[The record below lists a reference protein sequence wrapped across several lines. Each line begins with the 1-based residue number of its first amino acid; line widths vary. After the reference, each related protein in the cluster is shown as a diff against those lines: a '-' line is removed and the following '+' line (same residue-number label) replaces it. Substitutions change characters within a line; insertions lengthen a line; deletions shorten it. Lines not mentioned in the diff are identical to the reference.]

1 MFCRTKADCSV
12 PLFMRHLMLLLFLQ
26 LTSMQKIF
34 AAGGNGLYFQVGERS
49 VVTGKVVNDKGSSL
63 SGVSIKVKG
72 RESGTT
78 TDAYGNFSLTLPD
91 GNAALV
97 FSNIGYAEQEINLA
111 GRSTVNVTLIE
122 TSKELDDV
130 VVVGY
135 GTVRK
140 RDLTGSVTS
149 LDSRKL
155 NPGIQVSVDQMIQGR
170 AAGVQV
176 TQTSSEP
183 GGGVAIRIRGV
194 ASLSAGNDPLYV
206 IDGLPIDNTLVTPG
220 SAVTLDRSPRNPL
233 NSMNPGDIES
243 IEILKDASATAIYGS
258 RGANGVILITTK
270 KGKAGGISVNYDA
283 SAGVQSVANKLDLLN
298 ATQYMTFL
306 NDLNKDQALAPLF
319 TDQEVAAAGKGTDW
333 QEEIFRNAPVQNH
346 QLSFSGGAQT
356 TRYYASFN
364 YLNQQGIIINS
375 GIQRYTGRLNLSHS
389 VNKFNFGMNLNT
401 GVVKDD
407 FIPSGVSINQVA
419 GVLATATQMMPTL
432 PVLSPDGSF
441 AQTTLVDLD
450 NPVGL
455 AKGVD
460 DFAETNRTFGNVF
473 VEYSLLESL
482 KAKINVG
489 TDRQTSRRDSY
500 VSRIT
505 KRGQRAGGEAS
516 SAVNERSN
524 YLMELTLNYN
534 KRFNDNHRIDVV
546 GGYTYQQFARRNMGT
561 SALNFATDAF
571 LTNNLAAGTQSTFLI
586 NSSRS
591 QNQLQSYLGRVNY
604 TLLDKFLF
612 TGSFRVDGSS
622 RFGEAAKY
630 GYFPSIALGWRL
642 IDEKFI
648 SGIDVFN
655 DLKLRVS
662 YGVTGN
668 QEIGSY
674 NSLNLL
680 GTTGRPAILGGTQ
693 VVGIAPTQIANPDL
707 KWETTRQFN
716 IGLDY
721 ALAQNRISGS
731 VDYFRKNTSD
741 LLLNLPIPTTTGF
754 STSLQNVGATEN
766 SGFEFLLNTVNI
778 KKKLFNWSSSLN
790 VSVIKNKVTDLG
802 GLPIV
807 LQGGA
812 RFVND
817 ISLLRVGDPIN
828 AFYGYVVDGVFQS
841 ADEVAASA
849 QAGARPGELR
859 YRDTNGDKALTTA
872 DRVILGSPYPDFTA
886 GLNNSITYG
895 KIDFSFFLE
904 GVYGSE
910 IFNFNIIE
918 SENPID
924 FIRNRQSYV
933 LNRWTP
939 GNPTN
944 ENPSFVAPRVAY
956 ASLANSRAVEDA
968 SFLRLKNVRL
978 GYNIGAVNNSF
989 IKSAAIYITA
999 QNLRTWTNYRG
1010 YNPDVASFGDSNIR
1024 VDYNSYPLAKIYTLG
1039 LNIGF

>member
-1 MFCRTKADCSV
+1 MFCRTKVDRFV
-12 PLFMRHLMLLLFLQ
+12 PVFIQYFMLLLFLQ
-26 LTSMQKIF
+26 LTSTQKNF
-34 AAGGNGLYFQVGERS
+34 AAGGNGLYLQVGERS
-49 VVTGKVVNDKGSSL
+49 VVTGKVVNDKGSPL

-78 TDAYGNFSLTLPD
+78 TDASGNFSLTLPD
-91 GNAALV
+91 GNATLI

-111 GRSTVNVTLIE
+111 GRNTVNVTLYE
-122 TSKELDDV
+122 TSRELDDV

-220 SAVTLDRSPRNPL
+220 STVTLDRSPRNPL

-283 SAGVQSVANKLDLLN
+283 SAGVQSVARRLDLLN

-319 TDQEVAAAGKGTDW
+319 TNEEVAAAGKGTDW

-375 GIQRYTGRLNLSHS
+375 GIQRYSGRLNLSHS

-419 GVLATATQMMPTL
+419 GVLATATQLMPTL
-432 PVLSPDGSF
+432 PVFSPDGSF

-455 AKGVD
+455 AEGVD
-460 DFAETNRTFGNVF
+460 DFAETNRTFGNMF
-473 VEYSLLESL
+473 VEYSLLTAL

-500 VSRIT
+500 VSRLT

-524 YLMELTLNYN
+524 YLVELTLNYN
-534 KRFNDNHRIDVV
+534 KRFNDDHRIDVV
-546 GGYTYQQFARRNMGT
+546 GGYTYQQFSRRNMGT
-561 SALNFATDAF
+561 SALNFPTDAF
-571 LTNNLAAGTQSTFLI
+571 LTNNLAAGTQSTFLV

-604 TLLDKFLF
+604 TLFDKFLF
-612 TGSFRVDGSS
+612 TGSFRIDGSS

-648 SGIDVFN
+648 SGLDVFN

-662 YGVTGN
+662 YGITGN

-680 GTTGRPAILGGTQ
+680 GTTARPAILGGTQ
-693 VVGIAPTQIANPDL
+693 VVGIAPTQIANPNL
-707 KWETTRQFN
+707 KWETTKQFN

-721 ALAQNRISGS
+721 AFTQNRISGS

-754 STSLQNVGATEN
+754 ATSLQNVGATEN

-778 KKKLFNWSSSLN
+778 RKKSFNWSTSLN

-828 AFYGYVVDGVFQS
+828 AFYGYVVDGIFQS
-841 ADEVAASA
+841 AAEVAASA
-849 QAGARPGELR
+849 QAGARPGELK
-859 YRDTNGDKALTTA
+859 YRDANGDKALTTA
-872 DRVILGSPYPDFTA
+872 DRVVLGSPYPDFTA

-910 IFNFNIIE
+910 IFNFNSIE

-944 ENPSFVAPRVAY
+944 DNPSFIAPRVAY
-956 ASLANSRAVEDA
+956 GSLANSRAVEDA

-978 GYNIGAVNNSF
+978 GYNMGAVNNRI
-989 IKSAAIYITA
+989 IKSAAVYVTA

-1010 YNPDVASFGDSNIR
+1010 YNPDVASFGDSNVR

>member
-1 MFCRTKADCSV
+1 M
-12 PLFMRHLMLLLFLQ
+12 
-26 LTSMQKIF
+26 
-34 AAGGNGLYFQVGERS
+34 
-49 VVTGKVVNDKGSSL
+49 VNDKGSPL

-72 RESGTT
+72 RESGTIT
-78 TDAYGNFSLTLPD
+78 GASGNFSLTLPD
-91 GNAALV
+91 SNATLV
-97 FSNIGYAEQEINLA
+97 FSNIGYAEQEINVA
-111 GRSTVNVTLIE
+111 GRNTVSVTLYE
-122 TSKELDDV
+122 TTKELDDV

-270 KGKAGGISVNYDA
+270 KGKAGGVSVNYDA
-283 SAGVQSVANKLDLLN
+283 SAGVQSVARRLDLLN

-306 NDLNKDQALAPLF
+306 NDLNKDQVLAPIF
-319 TDQEVAAAGKGTDW
+319 TNEEVAAAGKGTDW

-375 GIQRYTGRLNLSHS
+375 GIQRYSGRLNLSHS

-419 GVLATATQMMPTL
+419 GVLATATQLMPTL

-455 AKGVD
+455 AEGVD

-473 VEYSLLESL
+473 VEYSLLEVL

-500 VSRIT
+500 VSRLT

-524 YLMELTLNYN
+524 YLVELTLNYN
-534 KRFNDNHRIDVV
+534 KRFNDDHRIDVV
-546 GGYTYQQFARRNMGT
+546 GGYTYQQFSRRNMGT
-561 SALNFATDAF
+561 SALNFPTDAF

-591 QNQLQSYLGRVNY
+591 QNQLQSYLGRINY
-604 TLLDKFLF
+604 TLFDKFLF
-612 TGSFRVDGSS
+612 TGSFRIDGSS

-648 SGIDVFN
+648 SGLDVFN

-680 GTTGRPAILGGTQ
+680 GTTARPAILGGTQ

-707 KWETTRQFN
+707 KWETTKQFN

-721 ALAQNRISGS
+721 ALVQNRISGS

-754 STSLQNVGATEN
+754 ATSLQNVGATEN

-778 KKKLFNWSSSLN
+778 KKKSFNWSTSLN
-790 VSVIKNKVTDLG
+790 VSVIRNKVTDLG

-841 ADEVAASA
+841 AAEVAASA
-849 QAGARPGELR
+849 QGGARPGELK
-859 YRDTNGDKALTTA
+859 YRDTDGDKALTTA

-886 GLNNSITYG
+886 GLNNSVTYG

-910 IFNFNIIE
+910 IFNFNSIE

-944 ENPSFVAPRVAY
+944 DNPSFIAPRVAY
-956 ASLANSRAVEDA
+956 GSLANSRAVEDA

-989 IKSAAIYITA
+989 IKSAAVYITA

-1039 LNIGF
+1039 LNIGL